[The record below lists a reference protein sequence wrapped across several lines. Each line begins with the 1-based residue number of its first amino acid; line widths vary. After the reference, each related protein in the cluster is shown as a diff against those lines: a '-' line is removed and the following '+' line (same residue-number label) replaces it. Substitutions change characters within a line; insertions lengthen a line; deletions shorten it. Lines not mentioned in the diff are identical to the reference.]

1 MKKSL
6 LLLIF
11 LPFFVIS
18 QVKEYETEKALNS
31 EVLKYLIEKEK
42 LCDEVK
48 NYISIPLFSEQNKFN
63 IYLIRTGCSI
73 SNDYLLFK
81 NDTFFEI
88 TESIDIKKLIIT
100 LNIFISKLEN
110 DELVLNYLEKVI
122 EIHKDNLL
130 FDSKKKRKISIVKSS
145 NAE

>member
-6 LLLIF
+6 LLFIL

-18 QVKEYETEKALNS
+18 QVKEYQTENVINN
-31 EVLKYLIEKEK
+31 EVLKYLVENEKH
-42 LCDEVK
+42 CDEVK

-88 TESIDIKKLIIT
+88 TESTDIKKLINT
-100 LNIFISKLEN
+100 LIFFINESEKN
-110 DELVLNYLEKVI
+110 ELVLNYLEKLI

-145 NAE
+145 HAE